1 MTLDDMDLMLE
12 QIASSAKAGYDALA
26 RKPDEASQMAR
37 IKLLALASH
46 CVSAKR
52 LVEDLRVAGVSVLD
66 PNGEEPS

>member
-12 QIASSAKAGYDALA
+12 QIAAAAKQGYDELQA
-26 RKPDEASQMAR
+26 KPDETSQMAR

-52 LVEDLRVAGVSVLD
+52 LVEDVRASGVAILPS
-66 PNGEEPS
+66 GEKPS